1 MYLISNILLRRNGG
15 KTPILLKEIIDSI
28 KDIDNDKS
36 PCPDGLCREFYMTF
50 VDIFAP
56 IILKLDEHIFD
67 ETSKTLF
74 NSQKVNVITL
84 ICKDPEKH
92 YDVKKNIDL
101 LV

>member
-1 MYLISNILLRRNGG
+1 
-15 KTPILLKEIIDSI
+15 
-28 KDIDNDKS
+28 
-36 PCPDGLCREFYMTF
+36 MTC

-92 YDVKKNIDL
+92 YDVKKYIDL